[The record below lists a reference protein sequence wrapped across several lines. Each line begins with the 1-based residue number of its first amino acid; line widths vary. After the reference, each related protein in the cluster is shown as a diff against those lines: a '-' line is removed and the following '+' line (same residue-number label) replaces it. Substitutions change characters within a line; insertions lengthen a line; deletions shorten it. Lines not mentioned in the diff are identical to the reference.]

1 MNKVRG
7 KPRAADDD
15 NPPLDAATLARM
27 RPAREVVPEVVA
39 AAVNRGGRPR
49 LENPKEAIKLRLDR
63 DLLAHFR
70 RTGKG
75 WQTRINDTLRKAA
88 RLKRVG
94 GGR

>member
-1 MNKVRG
+1 MLRRKAKR
-7 KPRAADDD
+7 KPRAGDDD
-15 NPPLDAATLARM
+15 NPPLDAATL
-27 RPAREVVPEVVA
+27 AREVVPEVVA

-49 LENPKEAIKLRLDR
+49 SQNPKEAIKLRLDR

-70 RTGKG
+70 ATGRG

-88 RLKRVG
+88 RLKRAG

>member
-1 MNKVRG
+1 MSKARRNA
-7 KPRAADDD
+7 RATDDD
-15 NPPLDAATLARM
+15 NPPLDEATLARM

-49 LENPKEAIKLRLDR
+49 SENPKEAIKLRLDR

-70 RTGKG
+70 ATGRG

-88 RLKRVG
+88 RLKRAG

>member
-1 MNKVRG
+1 L
-7 KPRAADDD
+7 ADDD
-15 NPPLDAATLARM
+15 NPPLDAETLARM
-27 RPAREVVPEVVA
+27 RPAREMVPKVVA
-39 AAVNRGGRPR
+39 AAVNRGGQPR

-70 RTGKG
+70 ATGQG

-94 GGR
+94 VGR